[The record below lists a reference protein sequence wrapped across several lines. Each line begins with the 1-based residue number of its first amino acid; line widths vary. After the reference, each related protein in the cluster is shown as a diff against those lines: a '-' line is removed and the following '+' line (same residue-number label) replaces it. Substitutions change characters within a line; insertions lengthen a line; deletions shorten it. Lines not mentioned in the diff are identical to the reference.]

1 MGVALAW
8 LPPFF
13 FVVPADYNDF
23 VLPWYR
29 HIVAYGPLAAFGHPF
44 SNYTPPYLY
53 FLSAATLVGGPP
65 IIVVKSLSVISAAW
79 AAYGAYRVLRELGLW
94 WALEGVLAMLLLP
107 TMIINVPLYGQAD
120 MFWIAP
126 CLLAVAAACRGE
138 NLAMVVWA
146 SIAFAF
152 KAQSIFLAPFVI
164 AILLNRRSPLW
175 FWALPPAIYAIAML
189 PAWLAG
195 WPAWDLLTVYVRQ
208 AEYVPSNGVSFVSTA
223 SNPWALF
230 RFINYDLAIRSYWVG
245 FLAASIATVSYIAY
259 FASRRL
265 SKDDMVAAAALSAAM
280 LPFLLPG
287 MHERFFV
294 LAELCA
300 FCWALAV
307 RSRGAIAVAALLQLQ
322 FVLSY
327 FGWVLR
333 RPELTIAGGILTAV
347 ALGLLLACTARD
359 CREPLRNISAI

>member
-1 MGVALAW
+1 M
-8 LPPFF
+8 
-13 FVVPADYNDF
+13 
-23 VLPWYR
+23 
-29 HIVAYGPLAAFGHPF
+29 
-44 SNYTPPYLY
+44 
-53 FLSAATLVGGPP
+53 
-65 IIVVKSLSVISAAW
+65 
-79 AAYGAYRVLRELGLW
+79 
-94 WALEGVLAMLLLP
+94 
-107 TMIINVPLYGQAD
+107 
-120 MFWIAP
+120 
-126 CLLAVAAACRGE
+126 
-138 NLAMVVWA
+138 
-146 SIAFAF
+146 
-152 KAQSIFLAPFVI
+152 
-164 AILLNRRSPLW
+164 LLNRRSPLW

-307 RSRGAIAVAALLQLQ
+307 RSREAIAVAALLQVQ

-333 RPELTIAGGILTAV
+333 RPELTIAGGILTTI
-347 ALGLLLACTARD
+347 ALGLLVACSGRKRRIASSGK
-359 CREPLRNISAI
+359 LSGLHG